1 MSEGQQIADKIF
13 EGAFIVFQS
22 KVYFTKPVYSI
33 LVLVMV
39 IALSLTACGTNK
51 GDSISPEYNGV
62 KYTGQGPLETKVN
75 VVIYNEDE
83 ILFLQTVKIVDDNP
97 TVWKAMQAISDNAE
111 RGMPI
116 EKDQKG
122 QISKVDGIE
131 NNQNKKWK
139 LYINNII
146 EDEDLE
152 NVGIDEEQP
161 LTLRYIADS

>member
-1 MSEGQQIADKIF
+1 MYQY
-13 EGAFIVFQS
+13 
-22 KVYFTKPVYSI
+22 KVKFTKPCYGCLIVFI
-33 LVLVMV
+33 F

-51 GDSISPEYNGV
+51 GEGIAPEYHGV
-62 KYTGQGPLETKVN
+62 KYTGQGTLETKVN

-83 ILFLQTVKIVDDNP
+83 VLFLQTVKVIDDHP
-97 TVWKAMQAISDNAE
+97 TVWKALQAISDNAE
-111 RGMPI
+111 QGMLI

-131 NNQNKKWK
+131 NNQTKKWK
-139 LYINNII
+139 LYINNIL

-152 NVGIDEEQP
+152 NIGIDEEQP

>member
-1 MSEGQQIADKIF
+1 M
-13 EGAFIVFQS
+13 FQF
-22 KVYFTKPVYSI
+22 KVHFTKPVYTI
-33 LVLVMV
+33 LMLVMV
-39 IALSLTACGTNK
+39 IALSITACGSKK
-51 GDSISPEYNGV
+51 GDGISPEYHGV
-62 KYTGQGPLETKVN
+62 KYTGQGALETKVN

-97 TVWKAMQAISDNAE
+97 TVWKALQAISDHAE
-111 RGMPI
+111 QGMLI

-139 LYINNII
+139 LYINNIF

-152 NVGIDEEQP
+152 NIGIDEEQP

>member
-1 MSEGQQIADKIF
+1 M
-13 EGAFIVFQS
+13 FQS
-22 KVYFTKPVYSI
+22 KLHFTKSVYTI
-33 LVLVMV
+33 LMLLMV

-51 GDSISPEYNGV
+51 GDSISPEYHGV
-62 KYTGQGPLETKVN
+62 KYTGQGALETKVN

-97 TVWKAMQAISDNAE
+97 TVWKVLQAISDNAE
-111 RGMPI
+111 QGMLI

-131 NNQNKKWK
+131 NNQTKKWK
-139 LYINNII
+139 LYINNIL

>member
-1 MSEGQQIADKIF
+1 M
-13 EGAFIVFQS
+13 FQS
-22 KVYFTKPVYSI
+22 KLHFTKSVYTI
-33 LVLVMV
+33 LMLLMV

-51 GDSISPEYNGV
+51 GDSISPEYHGV
-62 KYTGQGPLETKVN
+62 KYTGQGALETKVN

-97 TVWKAMQAISDNAE
+97 TVWKVLQAISDNAE
-111 RGMPI
+111 QGMRI

-122 QISKVDGIE
+122 QISMVDGIE
-131 NNQNKKWK
+131 NNQTKKWK
-139 LYINNII
+139 LYINNIL

-161 LTLRYIADS
+161 LTLRYIANS

>member
-1 MSEGQQIADKIF
+1 M
-13 EGAFIVFQS
+13 FQS
-22 KVYFTKPVYSI
+22 KLHFTKSVYTI
-33 LVLVMV
+33 LMLLMV

-51 GDSISPEYNGV
+51 GDSISPEYHGV
-62 KYTGQGPLETKVN
+62 KYTGQGALETKVN

-97 TVWKAMQAISDNAE
+97 TVWKVLQAISDNAE
-111 RGMPI
+111 QGMRI

-122 QISKVDGIE
+122 QKSKVDGIE
-131 NNQNKKWK
+131 NNQTKKWK
-139 LYINNII
+139 LYINNIL

-161 LTLRYIADS
+161 LTLRYIANS

>member
-1 MSEGQQIADKIF
+1 M
-13 EGAFIVFQS
+13 FQS
-22 KVYFTKPVYSI
+22 KLHFTKSVYTI
-33 LVLVMV
+33 LMLLMV

-51 GDSISPEYNGV
+51 GDSISPEYHGV
-62 KYTGQGPLETKVN
+62 KYTGQGTLETKVN

-97 TVWKAMQAISDNAE
+97 TVWKVLQAISDNAE
-111 RGMPI
+111 QGMRI

-122 QISKVDGIE
+122 QISMVDGIE
-131 NNQNKKWK
+131 NNQTKKWK
-139 LYINNII
+139 LYINNIL

-161 LTLRYIADS
+161 LTLRYKENTL

>member
-1 MSEGQQIADKIF
+1 M
-13 EGAFIVFQS
+13 FQS
-22 KVYFTKPVYSI
+22 KVHFTKPVYTI
-33 LVLVMV
+33 LMLVMV
-39 IALSLTACGTNK
+39 IALSLTACGSKK
-51 GDSISPEYNGV
+51 GDGISPEYHGV
-62 KYTGQGPLETKVN
+62 KYTGQGALETKVN

-97 TVWKAMQAISDNAE
+97 TVWKALQAISDNAE
-111 RGMPI
+111 QGMLI

-131 NNQNKKWK
+131 NNQTKKWK
-139 LYINNII
+139 LYINNIL